1 MTITERQLELLRQV
15 FRPTGRRV
23 RSQPLVEPQ
32 EMIDRRQKM
41 LDAMEEAERRADAL
55 VPPRTTQDEK
65 EAAWKVYQKAV
76 AKGELQRP
84 DKCEFCGHPSRRIY
98 GHHTDYSKPL
108 AVVWV
113 CGGCHSFIHLPSRRK
128 RIA

>member
-76 AKGELQRP
+76 A
-84 DKCEFCGHPSRRIY
+84 
-98 GHHTDYSKPL
+98 
-108 AVVWV
+108 
-113 CGGCHSFIHLPSRRK
+113 
-128 RIA
+128 